1 MSTKVKKEK
10 TIDFYLR
17 NNWLKISRIYNA
29 IAKRKYGVSM
39 SIGFILLS
47 IDKEGTPSTKLG
59 PKMGLENTSL
69 PRSLKFME
77 ENGLIYRTTDKYDKR
92 KVLIHVTE
100 EGLKFRTKARDCVV
114 KINEE
119 LMSEFTAG
127 ELQALKNG
135 LEKLDG
141 IISEFDVDKMCLDQ
155 DGKEC

>member
-1 MSTKVKKEK
+1 MTKISKKEK

-29 IAKRKYGVSM
+29 IAKRDYGVSM

-69 PRSLKFME
+69 PRSLKWME
-77 ENGLIYRTTDKYDKR
+77 ENGLIYRVPDKFDKR
-92 KVLIHVTE
+92 KVLIFVTD
-100 EGLKFRTKARDCVV
+100 EGLKFRTQARDCVV
-114 KINEE
+114 KINER
-119 LMSEFTAG
+119 LMSEFTEKEA
-127 ELQALKNG
+127 EALKSG

-141 IISEFDVDKMCLDQ
+141 IISEFDVNEMCA
-155 DGKEC
+155 KEPV